1 MTNAAKFL
9 NMIAA
14 ETGCTDKNTVIT
26 LAMGVMVKSG
36 VPVDVAMDTLMGE
49 GSYKKLAGMVY
60 DDLRAK
66 AGL

>member
-9 NMIAA
+9 NLIAA

-26 LAMGVMVKSG
+26 LAMGVLVKSG

-49 GSYKKLAGMVY
+49 GSYKKLAAQVWT
-60 DDLRAK
+60 DLRAQQ
-66 AGL
+66 GL